1 VSCLLRQPLPP
12 TPQRRDLGPTPDPER
27 LAHKPA
33 HPRPIGQLD
42 LADAQRRGDA
52 VDETAEVFGGQFP
65 DFHVDRGA
73 AFVDAHHAGP
83 LDRAAGQCVELVFGC
98 GLHLA
103 EQARAALGE
112 LPVERQAAEVR
123 AADRDL
129 DGAGGVA
136 AFGQI
141 GAVDGGG
148 VGQRCGGG
156 AE

>member
-1 VSCLLRQPLPP
+1 MLQPSPP
-12 TPQRRDLGPTPDPER
+12 TPQRGDLGPPLHPNR

-42 LADAQRRGDA
+42 LSDAQRGGDA
-52 VDETAEVFGGQFP
+52 VDEAAEVFGGQFP
-65 DFHVDRGA
+65 DFHVDGGA

-83 LDRAAGQCVELVFGC
+83 LDRAAREGVELVFGC
-98 GLHLA
+98 GLDRA

-123 AADRDL
+123 TADGDL

-136 AFGQI
+136 AFGQL
-141 GAVDGGG
+141 GGGDGGG
-148 VGQRCGGG
+148 VGQRDGGG